1 LLIFNCCL
9 IIPRL
14 AQRDDSN
21 ETSGSVGCFTHT
33 ACLLLASW
41 MWFQDGSW
49 HIAETR
55 VRSRFSQRCISL
67 RNPRVRQGLSLA
79 GEGSKTGH
87 RDEYGKRIESPNDGG
102 LQATGGAASAS
113 ASADEDRVRGG
124 NWWPAHGE
132 RHMFLVSSPL
142 YCNAKEAQDKKAN
155 TNITEAFS
163 AFRLSTPPL
172 PGPCSFSFAQF
183 LVIGLCIDFCCK

>member
-1 LLIFNCCL
+1 MLFFFLLRRHIF
-9 IIPRL
+9 P
-14 AQRDDSN
+14 
-21 ETSGSVGCFTHT
+21 CFTRIFP
-33 ACLLLASW
+33 L
-41 MWFQDGSW
+41 
-49 HIAETR
+49 
-55 VRSRFSQRCISL
+55 
-67 RNPRVRQGLSLA
+67 LSLYTHTVCLFLSRCA
-79 GEGSKTGH
+79 SRGH

-183 LVIGLCIDFCCK
+183 LAIGLCIDFCCK

>member
-1 LLIFNCCL
+1 MLFFFLLRRHIF
-9 IIPRL
+9 P
-14 AQRDDSN
+14 
-21 ETSGSVGCFTHT
+21 CFTRIFPLLSLYTHT
-33 ACLLLASW
+33 VCLFLSRCASR
-41 MWFQDGSW
+41 G
-49 HIAETR
+49 
-55 VRSRFSQRCISL
+55 RCISL

-183 LVIGLCIDFCCK
+183 LAIGLCIDFCCK